1 MKKSSTSKRLKE
13 YMTKYGLKQV
23 DILRKIKPFSEKF
36 QIKFNKSD
44 LSQYVAGKTEPRQD
58 KIFLL
63 ARGLGV
69 SDAWIM
75 GYDVEDDLDAVKI
88 PLLGQIACGI
98 PILADENIED
108 YIPVPANVK
117 VDFAL
122 RAKGDSMI
130 NARIQDGDI
139 IYIRQQKNVE
149 NGEIAAVRVEDE
161 ATLKRVF
168 YYPEKNIMILKP
180 ENPEYE
186 DIIYQDSELDN
197 IEIIGKAIL
206 FLSEI

>member
-1 MKKSSTSKRLKE
+1 MIFLLKE